1 MSDMDRITE
10 HITGLWQQPGTDG
23 IISDA
28 CARVIS
34 SLYHN
39 GQASLGYAFASTGAI
54 PPNQLAIWDELF
66 PNLWQLSSQER
77 IHAMHLYTY
86 LRAQKPRGPV
96 NGWAALWLN

>member
-39 GQASLGYAFASTGAI
+39 GQASLGYAFASTGTI
-54 PPNQLAIWDELF
+54 PENPLALWDEMF
-66 PNLWQLSSQER
+66 SNLRELPGQER
-77 IHAMHLYTY
+77 IHAMYLYVY
-86 LRAQKPRGPV
+86 LRETGPRGPV